1 MSKNDVKG
9 YVNLFSYLGHKIEF
23 GNAHFSGKSKNDKI
37 KMNLDSVSLSD
48 LFVSTSPGYFFEK
61 CVPVKPLYIKEVVIQ
76 GSKGETGDV
85 DLDVHRLKPY
95 IFKTWIHYFNEVKDG
110 KSQESWKNELK
121 RFCSKFDTTMKLLEK
136 QLKEKGYQADYQ
148 TYRLNGRCVVGLG
161 SASFWETGMIF
172 HKPSGLPYIPSSSLK
187 GLTRA
192 VAFEHAAWERIDEIT
207 KNEILNEN
215 NYEKRLEIIQNKV
228 FKPAK
233 DTIENWFSR
242 SNLSNNTFL
251 ENLRNLWENLR
262 GTEKTL
268 FTIGMLF
275 GTQGYAGRLVFVDA
289 FPAEPPTFDLDIMN
303 VHYPDYY
310 SNPNKKYAL
319 DVENPNP
326 ITFLVVKDTPFH
338 FLIALRPAPGMTN
351 QEEDKELLK
360 KAWNWLRKGLSEYG
374 VGAKTRLGYG
384 IFHTQEDMKP

>member
-1 MSKNDVKG
+1 MSKLRNQ
-9 YVNLFSYLGHKIEF
+9 N
-23 GNAHFSGKSKNDKI
+23 NRGKSNSSEFKVHFIKERIAQVQIERQKI
-37 KMNLDSVSLSD
+37 IVRYFHKYVKEI
-48 LFVSTSPGYFFEK
+48 SPGYFMSFFF
-61 CVPVKPLYIKEVVIQ
+61 PQAVKNLPDSSKLKNPLFSCWISEGWNQSRTIFQSLCDRYMNLFAILENQYIQKGWKIQ
-76 GSKGETGDV
+76 YGKFSLSSK
-85 DLDVHRLKPY
+85 
-95 IFKTWIHYFNEVKDG
+95 
-110 KSQESWKNELK
+110 
-121 RFCSKFDTTMKLLEK
+121 M
-136 QLKEKGYQADYQ
+136 
-148 TYRLNGRCVVGLG
+148 VVGLG

-172 HKPSGLPYIPSSSLK
+172 HKPSGLPYIPASSLK

-207 KNEILNEN
+207 RNKILNEN

-338 FLIALRPAPGMTN
+338 FLIALRPAPGITTPD
-351 QEEDKELLK
+351 EDKKLID
-360 KAWNWLRKGLSEYG
+360 KAWNWLKKGLSEYG